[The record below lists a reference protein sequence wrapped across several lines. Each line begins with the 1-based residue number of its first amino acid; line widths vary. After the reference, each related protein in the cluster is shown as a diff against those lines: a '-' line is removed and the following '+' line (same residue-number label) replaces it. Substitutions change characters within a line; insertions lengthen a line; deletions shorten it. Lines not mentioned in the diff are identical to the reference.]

1 MSLDER
7 QFAAAADR
15 TLQALLDAV
24 EGALPDADGDLR
36 DGILTLEVEG
46 VGTFIVNRHVP
57 NREIWLSSPRSGAWH
72 FGWDGAAG
80 AWVSTRGAERLEAV
94 VSADLGVPLPAA

>member
-1 MSLDER
+1 MPLDER

-24 EGALPDADGDLR
+24 EDALPDADGELR
-36 DGILTLEVEG
+36 DGILTLEVDG
-46 VGTFIVNRHVP
+46 VGTFVVNRHLP

-72 FGWDGAAG
+72 FGRDEAAG
-80 AWVSTRGAERLEAV
+80 AWVSTRGPERLQAV
-94 VSADLGVPLPAA
+94 LGADLGIALPG